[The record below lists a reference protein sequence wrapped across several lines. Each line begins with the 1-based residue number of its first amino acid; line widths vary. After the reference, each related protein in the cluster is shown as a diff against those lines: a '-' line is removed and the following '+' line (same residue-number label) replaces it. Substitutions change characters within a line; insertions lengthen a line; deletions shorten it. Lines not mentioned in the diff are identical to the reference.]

1 MNLDQAPVLEGT
13 PHSFLIVIVGSLVVM
28 LLLCGGLLLAFRR
41 RGIFPA
47 TVALQAA
54 DVRKLQ

>member
-1 MNLDQAPVLEGT
+1 MNLDQVAVLEGT
-13 PHSFLIVIVGSLVVM
+13 PYSFLIVIVGSLAVM
-28 LLLCGGLLLAFRR
+28 LLLFAGLLLSFRR

-47 TVALQAA
+47 SVALQAA